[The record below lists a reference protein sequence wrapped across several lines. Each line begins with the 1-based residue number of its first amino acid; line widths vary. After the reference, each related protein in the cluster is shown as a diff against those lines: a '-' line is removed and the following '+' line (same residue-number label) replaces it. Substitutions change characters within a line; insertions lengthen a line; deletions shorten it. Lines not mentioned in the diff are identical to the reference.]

1 MNKASPI
8 RLTAVIVAALCLLAA
23 CARDGPEVN
32 ASAAAENTT
41 SASFRQFLDDSYA
54 EDMALFPATASRRGY
69 HDNDREWNPMGE
81 IFLDAY
87 RTLEEQRL
95 NSLQQFDRSQLS
107 AAEDLSWQLFEQQ
120 LIRGIASDDWRHHKY
135 PITQYRGPHTAIPT
149 YLINMHPV
157 QSVDDAENY
166 IARLHAASDYLN
178 QTIEQM
184 QLGAA
189 IKVYLPAW
197 SYPQMVSTARNTISG
212 APFDD
217 GEDSAIWAD
226 IKTGIAGL
234 DISPEQAQQ
243 LQLAAKQAL
252 LQSVAPAYQRL
263 IVEFERL
270 GAEAPAE
277 NGVWKMPNG
286 DAFYAERLN
295 YFTTTDLSAA
305 EIHNI
310 GLREVDRIHAE
321 MRAIMQQVGFQQ
333 TLTEFFVFMRED
345 PQFYYAND
353 EAGRERYLAKA
364 TEVIAIMR
372 DRLPEAFGILPKAE
386 LVVKRVESFRER
398 SAGKAFYQYPA
409 ADGSRPGYYYANL
422 YDMNSMPIYQ
432 LEALAYHEGVPG
444 HHMQRAITVELDDV
458 PEFQKF
464 TSFTAYTEGWG
475 LYSEMIPKEM
485 GFYSDPY
492 SDFGR
497 LAMELWRACRL
508 VVDTGIHHKRW
519 TRQEAID
526 YLVLNTPNS
535 VYDSTKAIERYIV
548 MPGQA
553 TAYLMGKLKIV
564 EIREQARAALGEQFD
579 IRRFHDEVL
588 KDGQVPLY
596 ILADKID
603 KWIERVKAS

>member
-1 MNKASPI
+1 MNNASPI
-8 RLTAVIVAALCLLAA
+8 RLTAVIALVVSLLSA
-23 CARDGPEVN
+23 CSNDTPQAKD
-32 ASAAAENTT
+32 SAAGENTT
-41 SASFRQFLDDSYA
+41 AASFRQFLDDSYA
-54 EDMALFPATASRRGY
+54 EDMALYPATASRRGY

-81 IFLDAY
+81 ISRDAY
-87 RTLEEQRL
+87 RVLEEQRL
-95 NSLQQFDRSQLS
+95 TDLQKFDRSQLS
-107 AAEDLSWQLFEQQ
+107 AGQDLSWQLFEQE
-120 LIRGIASDDWRHHKY
+120 LIRGIASDDFRHHRY
-135 PITQYRGPHTAIPT
+135 PISQFRGPHTAIPT

-157 QSVDDAENY
+157 HTVEDAENY
-166 IARLHAASDYLN
+166 IARLHAASDYLD
-178 QTIEQM
+178 QTMEQM

-189 IKVYLPAW
+189 SKVYLPDW
-197 SYPQMVSTARNTISG
+197 SYPQMAITVRNTVSG

-217 GEDSAIWAD
+217 GKDSAIWAD
-226 IKTGIAGL
+226 IKSKIANL

-243 LQLAAKQAL
+243 LQQAAKQAL
-252 LQSVAPAYQRL
+252 LQSLAPAYHRL
-263 IVEFERL
+263 IGEIERL

-277 NGVWKMPNG
+277 DGAWKMPNG

-295 YFTTTDLSAA
+295 YFTTTDLSAE

-321 MRAIMQQVGFQQ
+321 MRAIMELVGFEG
-333 TLTEFFVFMRED
+333 TLAEFFVFMRED
-345 PQFYYAND
+345 PQFYYPND
-353 EAGRERYLAKA
+353 AAGRERYLAEA
-364 TEVIAIMR
+364 TELIAIMR
-372 DRLPEAFGILPKAE
+372 SRLPEAFGILPRAD
-386 LVVKRVESFRER
+386 LVVKRVEPFRER

-422 YDMNSMPIYQ
+422 YDMNSMPTYQ
-432 LEALAYHEGVPG
+432 MEALAYHEGIPG
-444 HHMQRAITVELDDV
+444 HHMQRAITVELEDV

-475 LYSEMIPKEM
+475 LYSEMTPKEM

-519 TRQEAID
+519 TRQQAID

-553 TAYLMGKLKIV
+553 TAYLIGKLKIM
-564 EIREQARAALGEQFD
+564 EIRENARAALGEKFD
-579 IRRFHDEVL
+579 IREFHDQVL

-596 ILADKID
+596 ILEDKID
-603 KWIERVKAS
+603 SWIEQLKAS